1 MGLLA
6 LLVLTYRAMRRPS
19 NRGTSDRIGSTFPFL
34 FVCETHFF
42 NRQKGAVDTVN
53 NIDDEKVFKYYDYGS
68 AWAFFM
74 CLQ

>member
-1 MGLLA
+1 MERVTGLA
-6 LLVLTYRAMRRPS
+6 PR
-19 NRGTSDRIGSTFPFL
+19 FL
-34 FVCETHFF
+34 FYLYAKHIFF

-53 NIDDEKVFKYYDYGS
+53 NIDDEKVFKFYDYGS